1 MKRHILIFLLAILTL
16 ILFSCNTV
24 EVDNEKVSQTIA
36 KTEREEVPQTNTDT
50 EAPSSDTVPI
60 DTVDCAYPASYSLQY
75 GSMVILEIGE
85 ICELEYVP
93 SEYQPEYVGV
103 GVNIV
108 NDFEETFNK
117 KNYNEKHSQR
127 MDFVAGEMRAR
138 ISDEYD
144 DVILIEASM
153 IDEIPVG
160 MTVFT
165 PLFGQSLEGVSQK
178 QSATFFE
185 IRPLLLFSERTD
197 DTEYGC
203 ERVLELM
210 YVIDG
215 KISIPERI
223 KKGSGVHYLEGNMF
237 IYALEEA
244 NRNLIKVGRENQLF
258 HDGMTVEDLKNFIRT
273 ASNEFWFEPL
283 HENEGN

>member
-1 MKRHILIFLLAILTL
+1 MKKTILIFLLIALAL
-16 ILFSCNTV
+16 FLFSCNRV
-24 EVDNEKVSQTIA
+24 ESDGGKDSQTFFE
-36 KTEREEVPQTNTDT
+36 TEKNVDSQLDTGVLPDDVVPTDT
-50 EAPSSDTVPI
+50 A
-60 DTVDCAYPASYSLQY
+60 DCEDGWGSYSLQY
-75 GSMVILEIGE
+75 GSMVILEVGE

-93 SEYQPEYVGV
+93 SENQPEYVGV

-108 NDFEETFNK
+108 QDFEETFNQT
-117 KNYNEKHSQR
+117 NYEENRLKR
-127 MDFVAGEMRAR
+127 MEFVAEDVRER
-138 ISDEYD
+138 IFDEYD
-144 DVILIEASM
+144 DVIVIESSM

-165 PLFGQSLEGVSQK
+165 PLFGETLKGESK
-178 QSATFFE
+178 KKSASFFE
-185 IRPLLLFSERTD
+185 IRPLLLFSERND
-197 DTEYGC
+197 DPEYGC

-223 KKGSGVHYLEGNMF
+223 KKGSGLHYYEGNTF

-258 HDGMTVEDLKNFIRT
+258 YDGMTIEELKNFIRT
-273 ASNEFWFEPL
+273 ASNSFWFRSL